1 MKSWCDLSVFWEL
14 QEEIYSSSSTN
25 LLYTSSTIL
34 TVSFLTEISCHLW
47 PQWVAH
53 QPEPEPA
60 PHPNPKN
67 PNPPTLFSFTPHTGS
82 AHCLILSSKALLHP
96 PHHIQSALTRRCS
109 LAAHQFRGQASDTH
123 LATIMH
129 DSKAK
134 DQRPFFVQPVWILS
148 MLNSK
153 REPQKQNTG
162 WTYMLHDLM
171 GKWSVG
177 QAIWKWTVIS
187 KSIHT

>member
-1 MKSWCDLSVFWEL
+1 MSKNIANTATWLTSKKASLMVSKLHGKRMEGIGVKTMKSWCDLSVFWEL

-25 LLYTSSTIL
+25 FLYTSSTIL

-47 PQWVAH
+47 SQWVAH

-67 PNPPTLFSFTPHTGS
+67 PNSPTLFSFTPHTGS
-82 AHCLILSSKALLHP
+82 AHCLILSSKALSHP

-134 DQRPFFVQPVWILS
+134 D
-148 MLNSK
+148 
-153 REPQKQNTG
+153 
-162 WTYMLHDLM
+162 
-171 GKWSVG
+171 
-177 QAIWKWTVIS
+177 
-187 KSIHT
+187 